1 MERNSNRYIDIWR
14 KRERARERKE
24 ERARE
29 RVKIKRGAFILKDGQ
44 KNLEYIKQE
53 VKKSD
58 RTTKDNLQVVWQQ
71 PIDTHTYTHTNQFL
85 KRVGLCFSCRRVA
98 LP

>member
-1 MERNSNRYIDIWR
+1 ME
-14 KRERARERKE
+14 KARERKE

-29 RVKIKRGAFILKDGQ
+29 RERVKIKRGVFILKDGQ
-44 KNLEYIKQE
+44 KTLEYIEQE

-71 PIDTHTYTHTNQFL
+71 PIDTHTYTHTHKSISETSRPLFL
-85 KRVGLCFSCRRVA
+85 LSTRCAAVTAGNFR
-98 LP
+98 